1 MADAYIV
8 DAVRSAGGRRQGRLS
23 QIHAANLG
31 ADVINGL
38 LARVELDPNVIDDVI
53 VGCVTQG
60 GEQAFSFARN
70 VILASH
76 LPDHIPG
83 VTIDRQCGSSQ
94 QAIQFAA
101 QAVMSGTQDVIIAA
115 GVESMSRV
123 PMFSNI
129 ELAKQ
134 AGLASDPLSDRVK
147 ARFGVNAFS
156 QFDGAERL
164 AQKYQLSRDDLD
176 AYALQSH
183 QRAQYAIEQQ
193 WFADEIIPIQ
203 LADGTWHSQDEG
215 VRFSTTLQTIQ
226 SVQPLRA
233 GGVITAANASQI
245 CDGASAC
252 LIVSES
258 ALKKYQLVPKA
269 RIVNLTIT
277 AGDPVMMLE
286 EPIFATERAVKKAGL
301 KLDDI
306 DLFEVNEAFASVPL
320 AWLKALEVEPSR
332 VNKFG
337 GAIALGHPLGAS
349 GTKLMSTLLHGL
361 QREKKKYG
369 LQTMC
374 EGGGMANVT
383 IIEAY

>member
-70 VILASH
+70 AILASH